1 MDEPT
6 INFTINDI
14 AYILGVT
21 RATVYNWQNSG
32 ALPAGSGIDVIKA
45 AITNDERKLAD
56 IRKRLSERA
65 TEKLVSS
72 V

>member
-6 INFTINDI
+6 ISFTVDDI

-21 RATVYNWQNSG
+21 RATIYNWQK
-32 ALPAGSGIDVIKA
+32 AKTLPAGSGINVIKA
-45 AITNDERKLAD
+45 ALDNEERKLAA

-65 TEKLVSS
+65 TERLVSS